1 MSLTHERSI
10 IHLNVADFAVAVER
24 GVDSRLRGRP
34 VIIAP
39 EGAARAA
46 VYDMSEEAYQCGVRK
61 GMALRRALRYCRDAA
76 VLPPHPDRYERA
88 MTGFFKHALPYSPLI
103 EMTDHKGHLFID
115 ATGTG
120 RLFGPPPDLALR
132 IRRAVRRDL
141 GFDPI
146 WSVATNKLVAKAAS
160 RTVKPDG
167 ESVVPPGSE
176 ASFLSPLSLHL
187 IPGIEPEDLGRLRG
201 FNLVSAGQVARLSA
215 AQLAVV
221 FGRRSEELYDAV
233 RGVDPSPVLPA
244 GQEPAAVR
252 AGHAFGNDTNDTAVV
267 EGILYRLVEQAG
279 IDLRRRRLAARRVGV
294 ALDYSDGARLVR
306 QATVR
311 PATATDPRLFAAAR
325 SALHRAWSRRT
336 RIRNLQL
343 VCDRLTYP
351 PAQLSLF
358 AAENA
363 AQQKDDRLTA
373 ALDAI
378 RSRFGREVRK
388 CRSHVVRLG
397 LTAETQR
404 TQRNKFFSCR

>member
-1 MSLTHERSI
+1 MNRSI

-24 GVDSRLRGRP
+24 GVDSRLQGRP

-46 VYDMSEEAYQCGVRK
+46 VYDMSEEAYRCGVRK

-88 MTGFFKHALPYSPLI
+88 MAGFLKHALPYSPLI

-120 RLFGPPPDLALR
+120 RLFGPPPDLAIR
-132 IRRAVRRDL
+132 IRRAVFRDL

-167 ESVVPPGSE
+167 EFIVPPGSE

-187 IPGIEPEDLGRLRG
+187 IPGIEPEDLGRLHE
-201 FNLVSAGQVARLSA
+201 FNLVSAGQVARLSEV
-215 AQLAVV
+215 QLAVV
-221 FGRRSEELYDAV
+221 FGRRNGELYNAV

-244 GQEPAAVR
+244 GREPAAVR
-252 AGHAFGNDTNDTAVV
+252 SGHAFGNDTNDATVV
-267 EGILYRLVEQAG
+267 EGTLYRLVEQAG

-294 ALDYSDGARLVR
+294 ALDYSDGSRLVR
-306 QATVR
+306 QAAVR

-325 SALHRAWSRRT
+325 SALRRAWSRRT

-358 AAENA
+358 DAENA
-363 AQQKDDRLTA
+363 AQQKNDRLVA
-373 ALDAI
+373 ALDAV
-378 RSRFGREVRK
+378 RSRFGREAVNF
-388 CRSHVVRLG
+388 G
-397 LTAETQR
+397 R
-404 TQRNKFFSCR
+404 TLAV